1 MRLNNKI
8 HHRWVLLVGGGIFP
22 LGLAPFDVWP
32 AVIISMAILFQS
44 LKQTSAKHAFFN
56 SLVYGFG
63 LFIAGASWLYVSIHE
78 YGFIPAPLAILAT
91 ALFCLFLALIFA
103 APFMITALI
112 PQNPLSWMLGL
123 PAIWVISEWMRT
135 WILTGFPWLYAGY
148 SHTSTWLNGWAP
160 IGGVLLLSFISGLGA
175 MLLASIVNGRIR
187 SRSTQSLMTTIAILV
202 VSGYFF
208 QNVEWTENTGEPLTV
223 TLIQPNIP
231 QNEKWSPGKQKLIL
245 KQLASQTNAHWGS
258 DIIVWPEAAVPTLPQ
273 RIPNFMSQ
281 MTDRA
286 NDSGSTLLTGIIT
299 YDINQEKYH
308 NSVLAIGENRG
319 QYNKTRLVPFG
330 EYVPLESALRG
341 LIKFFDLPMS
351 SLAIGASDQPLFSI
365 KDQLIATAICYEVVY
380 PSLVARNSKEATVIL
395 TVSND
400 TWFGNSIGPLQH
412 MQMVQMRALE
422 NEKPIIRGT
431 NNGISGLVD
440 HKGKIRRRL
449 DQHSSS
455 ELNGVVQAREGS
467 TPFSTTGSWP
477 IVLLSTLLCV
487 WLIIKGIK
495 TNVLE
500 DPRHDNK

>member
-1 MRLNNKI
+1 MRLTNKLQ
-8 HHRWVLLVGGGIFP
+8 HRCILLVGGAIFP
-22 LGLAPFDVWP
+22 LGLAPFDIWP
-32 AVIISMAILFQS
+32 AVMISMAILFQS
-44 LKQTSAKHAFFN
+44 LTHTTAKQAFFN

-63 LFIAGASWLYVSIHE
+63 LFIAGASWLYISIHE

-91 ALFCLFLALIFA
+91 TLFCLFLALIFA
-103 APFMITALI
+103 APFAVSSLI
-112 PQNPLSWMLGL
+112 PQTPLSWILGL
-123 PAIWVISEWMRT
+123 PAIWVISEWVRT
-135 WILTGFPWLYAGY
+135 WMLTGFPWLYAGY

-160 IGGVLLLSFISGLGA
+160 IGGVLLLSFISALGA
-175 MLLASIVNGRIR
+175 MLLVSIFNGRVKLR
-187 SRSTQSLMTTIAILV
+187 TTQPLMTSIAILV

-208 QNVEWTENTGEPLTV
+208 QSVEWTESTDELLTV

-231 QNEKWSPGKQKLIL
+231 QNEKWSPKKQQLIL
-245 KQLASQTNAHWGS
+245 KQLSTQTEAHWGR

-299 YDINQEKYH
+299 YDINNKKYH
-308 NSVLAIGENRG
+308 NSVLAIGENSG
-319 QYNKTRLVPFG
+319 LYNKTRLVPFG
-330 EYVPLESALRG
+330 EYVPLESVLRG

-351 SLAIGASDQPLFSI
+351 SLAIGASNQPLFSI
-365 KDQLIATAICYEVVY
+365 KEQLISTAICYEVVY
-380 PSLVARNSKEATVIL
+380 PNLVARNSRGASLIL

-440 HKGKIRRRL
+440 HKGQIYKRL
-449 DQHSSS
+449 EQHSIT
-455 ELNGVVQAREGS
+455 ELSGVVQARKGS

-477 IVLLSTLLCV
+477 TVLISLLLCA

-495 TNVLE
+495 TNILE

>member
-8 HHRWVLLVGGGIFP
+8 HHRWILLVGGAIFP
-22 LGLAPFDVWP
+22 LGLAPFNIWP
-32 AVIISMAILFQS
+32 AVMVSMAILFQTLMHAS
-44 LKQTSAKHAFFN
+44 VKQAFFN
-56 SLVYGFG
+56 SLIYGFG

-78 YGFIPAPLAILAT
+78 YGFISAPLAILAT
-91 ALFCLFLALIFA
+91 ALFCLFLASIFA
-103 APFMITALI
+103 TPFVISALL
-112 PQNPLSWMLGL
+112 PQKPLCWMLGL
-123 PAIWVISEWMRT
+123 PAIWVISEWVRT
-135 WILTGFPWLYAGY
+135 WMLTGFPWLYAGY

-160 IGGVLLLSFISGLGA
+160 IGGVLLLSFISALGA
-175 MLLASIVNGRIR
+175 MLLVSIVNGRIK
-187 SRSTQSLMTTIAILV
+187 SRSTQSLMATIAILV

-208 QNVEWTENTGEPLTV
+208 QNVEWTENTGKPLTV
-223 TLIQPNIP
+223 TLIQPNIS

-245 KQLASQTNAHWGS
+245 KQLASQTEAHWGS

-308 NSVLAIGENRG
+308 SSVLAIGKNSG

-330 EYVPLESALRG
+330 EYVPLESVLRG

-351 SLAIGASDQPLFSI
+351 SLAIGDSDQPLFSI
-365 KDQLIATAICYEVVY
+365 KEQLIATAICYEVVY
-380 PSLVARNSKEATVIL
+380 PDLVARNSREASLIL

-440 HKGKIRRRL
+440 HKGHISRRL
-449 DQHSSS
+449 EQHNIG
-455 ELNGVVQAREGS
+455 ELNGVVQARGGR
-467 TPFSTTGSWP
+467 TPFSTSGSWP
-477 IVLLSTLLCV
+477 IVLFSLLLCV
-487 WLIIKGIK
+487 WLSVKGTK